1 MTTATLAAVA
11 VVMLIIA
18 LWQKK
23 LWLYMTDALF
33 WVILAIFEMNTYV
46 FESVQWYFGLACVFV
61 GIVLFMAPLWARA
74 KREPAP
80 LEPSRRQLYEERL
93 DRELKSV
100 KRKEEEE

>member
-1 MTTATLAAVA
+1 MITATLAGVA
-11 VVMLIIA
+11 VVMLIVA

-33 WVILAIFEMNTYV
+33 WTILGIFDMNTYAYGEV
-46 FESVQWYFGLACVFV
+46 EWYFGLACVFV
-61 GIVLFMAPLWARA
+61 GIILFMSPLWARA

-100 KRKEEEE
+100 KKKEEE